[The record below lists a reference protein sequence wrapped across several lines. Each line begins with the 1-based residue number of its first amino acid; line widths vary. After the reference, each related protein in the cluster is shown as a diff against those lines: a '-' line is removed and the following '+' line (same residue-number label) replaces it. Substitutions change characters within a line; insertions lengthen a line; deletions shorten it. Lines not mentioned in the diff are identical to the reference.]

1 MSEDTSVVVEKKI
14 SKSEAVRQAVAQLGV
29 GADSAL
35 IRQKAIDVYGAD
47 IDMRTVCQMKSNIK
61 NGRDNKEAAPR
72 KVKLRSTKAVKKAA
86 APKKTKAPAAKN
98 SKDDISSLVKKLEMV
113 RQCLHDVGDKE
124 TLLSL
129 LKFVA

>member
-1 MSEDTSVVVEKKI
+1 MSEDNTAVVEKKI

-35 IRQKAIDVYGAD
+35 IRQKAIDVYGSD

-72 KVKLRSTKAVKKAA
+72 KVKLRSTKTVKKVA
-86 APKKTKAPAAKN
+86 APKKNHATGSKN

-113 RQCLHDVGDKE
+113 RQCVQEVGDKE

>member
-1 MSEDTSVVVEKKI
+1 MSEDTSVAVEKKI

-35 IRQKAIDVYGAD
+35 IRQKAIDVYGSD

-72 KVKLRSTKAVKKAA
+72 KVKLRSTKTVKKT
-86 APKKTKAPAAKN
+86 PAPAKAKAVSAKN

-113 RQCLHDVGDKE
+113 RQCVQEVGDKE

>member
-1 MSEDTSVVVEKKI
+1 MSDSNSAVAEKKI

-35 IRQKAIDVYGAD
+35 IRQKAIDVYGSD

-61 NGRDNKEAAPR
+61 NGRDNKESAPR

-86 APKKTKAPAAKN
+86 APKKVKATTSKN

-113 RQCLHDVGDKE
+113 RQCVQEVGDKE